1 MILAPIALFVYN
13 RPWHTEQ
20 TLHALMQNEL
30 ADKSILYIYAD
41 GPKENASEEQL
52 KQIQKVRQLIRTQQW
67 CSDVFIVEK
76 ENNLGLANSIINGVT
91 EILNKHDKVIVL
103 EDDIVPSKGFLKY
116 MNESLRLYE
125 KEDRVGCIH
134 AWNYNL
140 DTSANPES
148 TFFLKGADC
157 WGWATWKRSWS
168 LFNPDGIFLL
178 ESILSKNMQ
187 YEFDRRGTHNYE
199 IMLRDQTEGKND
211 SWAIRWHASLFLQN
225 KYCLQPARA
234 IVKNIGFDNSGVHSG
249 IADITQDPVDFM
261 TLTKIEIHEPD
272 WFFKAFEFY
281 QQKKET
287 PTIEKKKGLFW
298 LRKLKAIKR
307 NIYG

>member
-1 MILAPIALFVYN
+1 
-13 RPWHTEQ
+13 
-20 TLHALMQNEL
+20 MQNEL
-30 ADKSILYIYAD
+30 PDQSVLYIYAD
-41 GPKENASEEQL
+41 GPKENASEDQL
-52 KQIQKVRQLIRTQQW
+52 KQIQKVRQLIRTKQW
-67 CSDVFIVEK
+67 CKDVFIIER

-103 EDDIVPSKGFLKY
+103 EDDIVASKGFLKY
-116 MNESLRLYE
+116 MNEALCLYE

-134 AWNYNL
+134 AWNYKM
-140 DTSANPES
+140 DTSGYPES

-168 LFNPDGIFLL
+168 LFNPDGGFLL

-225 KYCLQPARA
+225 KYCLQPARP
-234 IVKNIGFDNSGVHSG
+234 IVKNIGFDNSGIHCNDTDMV
-249 IADITQDPVDFM
+249 QNPVDYININ
-261 TLTKIEIHEPD
+261 KIDVTESE
-272 WFFKAFEFY
+272 WF
-281 QQKKET
+281 
-287 PTIEKKKGLFW
+287 
-298 LRKLKAIKR
+298 LKAYNNYLAANNKATVVTKWQKSKTFLR
-307 NIYG
+307 HLYRR